1 MSKCKFSKFEGKF
14 VAPTDEKVKCPV
26 AHPNHVIHKL
36 AIVSTSLATQED
48 GLLGM
53 TKKEQVGKLLDLQI
67 L

>member
-1 MSKCKFSKFEGKF
+1 LVLSFILIP
-14 VAPTDEKVKCPV
+14 APTKEKVKCPV

-36 AIVSTSLATQED
+36 AIVSTSLATQEE

-53 TKKEQVGKLLDLQI
+53 AKRKQVGKLLDLQI

>member
-1 MSKCKFSKFEGKF
+1 MSFILIP
-14 VAPTDEKVKCPV
+14 APTNEKVKCPV

-36 AIVSTSLATQED
+36 AIVSTSLATQEE

-53 TKKEQVGKLLDLQI
+53 VKRKQVGKLLDLQI